1 MPCIRL
7 SPLVSI
13 NLACASGLVAKKLA
27 GEEWVFLNLENGVYY
42 GLNETGSLIWD
53 ELKNQK
59 APEKI
64 LDKLEAAFPIERP
77 RLKKDLWNFLK
88 ELRKEGVIRYDAAL
102 EKA

>member
-1 MPCIRL
+1 MP
-7 SPLVSI
+7 SSSI
-13 NLACASGLVAKKLA
+13 QIAKNLLAKKLA
-27 GEEWVFLNLENGVYY
+27 GEEWVFLNLENGIYY

-53 ELKNQK
+53 ELKTQK